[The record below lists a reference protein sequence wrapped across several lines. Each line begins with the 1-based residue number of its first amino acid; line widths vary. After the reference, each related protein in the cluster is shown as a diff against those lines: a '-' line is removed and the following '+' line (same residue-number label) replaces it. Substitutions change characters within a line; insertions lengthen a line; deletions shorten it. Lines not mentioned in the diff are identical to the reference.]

1 MRRSTFFRFAGPSII
16 IMTLLMVIPLLMA
29 IFLGMNYVT
38 YNNVT
43 EPQFV
48 GLRNYLEVLQDPRF
62 WQSFLFTGVYMLFVV
77 PATMIVG
84 FSVALLLDQVSAL
97 TRGIYLS
104 LFLLPFIIVPIVG
117 TMMFKQLFEPSGL
130 FTYIYQT
137 VLGTKFRYTDVS
149 VKALILLYGVWYV
162 APFALVTYFAGLQ
175 TLSQDQ
181 LEAASIDGATVWQ
194 KIRHIVIPHLSS
206 LTILILLISTMDA
219 YRVFDSV
226 FVLSEMNPIYKADTV
241 MTYTFQTAVTVQRL
255 GKANAMAI
263 LTIIGI
269 MIVLIPNPI
278 QSYRQ
283 QVEER

>member
-1 MRRSTFFRFAGPSII
+1 MRRSTFFRFAGPSIF
-16 IMTLLMVIPLLMA
+16 IMTLLMLIPLIMA
-29 IFLGMNYVT
+29 IYLGMNYVT

-43 EPQFV
+43 QPQWV
-48 GLRNYLEVLQDPRF
+48 GLRNYIEVLQDNRF
-62 WQSFLFTGVYMLFVV
+62 WQSFLFTGGYMLFVV

-84 FSVALLLDQVSAL
+84 FSVALLLDQVSTL

-104 LFLLPFIIVPIVG
+104 LFLLPFVIVPIVG
-117 TMMFKQLFEPSGL
+117 TLMFKQLFEPSGL
-130 FTYIYQT
+130 LTYLYQT
-137 VLGTKFRYTDVS
+137 ILGTKFRYTEVS
-149 VKALILLYGVWYV
+149 VKVLILLYGLWYV

-175 TLSQDQ
+175 TLSKDQ
-181 LEAASIDGATVWQ
+181 LEAASIDGASVWQ
-194 KIRHIVIPHLSS
+194 KIRHIVIPHLRS

-226 FVLSEMNPIYKADTV
+226 FVLTEMNPIYKADTV
-241 MTYTFQTAVTVQRL
+241 MTYTFQTAVTVLRL

-263 LTIIGI
+263 LTIVGI
-269 MIVLIPNPI
+269 MIVLIPNLI

>member
-1 MRRSTFFRFAGPSII
+1 MRRSTFFRFAGPSIF

-29 IFLGMNYVT
+29 IYLGMNYVT

-43 EPQFV
+43 EPQFI
-48 GLRNYLEVLQDPRF
+48 GLRNYVEVLQDSRF

-77 PATMIVG
+77 PATMTVG
-84 FSVALLLDQVSAL
+84 FSVALLLDQVSTF

-104 LFLLPFIIVPIVG
+104 LFLLPFVIVPIVG
-117 TMMFKQLFEPSGL
+117 TLMFKQLFEPSGL
-130 FTYIYQT
+130 LTYVYQT
-137 VLGTKFRYTDVS
+137 VLGTKFRYTDLS
-149 VKALILLYGVWYV
+149 VKVLILFYGLWYV

-181 LEAASIDGATVWQ
+181 LEAASIDGASVWQ
-194 KIRHIVIPHLSS
+194 KIRHIVLPHLRS

-269 MIVLIPNPI
+269 MIVLIPNLI

>member
-1 MRRSTFFRFAGPSII
+1 MRRSTFFRFAGPSMF
-16 IMTLLMVIPLLMA
+16 IMTLLMVIPLFMA
-29 IFLGMNYVT
+29 IYLGMNYVT

-48 GLRNYLEVLQDPRF
+48 GLRNYLEVLQDTRF
-62 WQSFLFTGVYMLFVV
+62 WQSFLFTGMYMLFVV

-84 FSVALLLDQVSAL
+84 FSVALLLDQVSTF

-104 LFLLPFIIVPIVG
+104 LFLLPFVIVPIVG
-117 TMMFKQLFEPSGL
+117 TLMFKQLFEPSGL
-130 FTYIYQT
+130 LTYVYQT
-137 VLGTKFRYTDVS
+137 VLGTKFRYTEIS
-149 VKALILLYGVWYV
+149 VKVLILFYGLWYV

-194 KIRHIVIPHLSS
+194 KIRHIVIPHLRS

-269 MIVLIPNPI
+269 MIVLIPNLI